1 MIVKEYCINV
11 PPKLLNL
18 HLVCGVYFSAHDSQ
32 PLCLNSPNYKMGPL
46 RNDVHV
52 EGVMEIQGGI
62 RPLFFIIFL
71 SYG

>member
-11 PPKLLNL
+11 PTKLLNL

-32 PLCLNSPNYKMGPL
+32 PLCLNSPKYKMGPL
-46 RNDVHV
+46 RYDVHV